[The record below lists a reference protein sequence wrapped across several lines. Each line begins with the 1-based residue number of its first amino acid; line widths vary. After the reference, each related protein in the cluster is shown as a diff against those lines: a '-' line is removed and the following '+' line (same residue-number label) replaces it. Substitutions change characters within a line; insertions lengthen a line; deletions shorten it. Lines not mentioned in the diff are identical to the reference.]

1 MYFCGVLLPFSFCFS
16 LRDRENM
23 TDSLLLLHLSCY
35 FKILNHLNQIGLTRT
50 VEFCA
55 ITHRLIRTAQ
65 EWYISSWMCHFFS
78 DIPFPFPCSFSS
90 FSPLPKNHHF
100 CTKTWNR
107 LLFGKYFVHL
117 QDLWGFELISF
128 LVKYVMMIHSFW
140 IPFHF
145 FANIGTFFS
154 PTPAFI
160 WFLHHFQT
168 PF

>member
-1 MYFCGVLLPFSFCFS
+1 
-16 LRDRENM
+16 M

-35 FKILNHLNQIGLTRT
+35 FKILNHPNQIGLTRT

-90 FSPLPKNHHF
+90 FPPLPKKHHF
-100 CTKTWNR
+100 CMKTWNC

-117 QDLWGFELISF
+117 QDFWGFCVVWINFLSCETCDDDPFLLNSFSFFLLI
-128 LVKYVMMIHSFW
+128 LRL
-140 IPFHF
+140 
-145 FANIGTFFS
+145 FFS

-160 WFLHHFQT
+160 WFLHHFQN